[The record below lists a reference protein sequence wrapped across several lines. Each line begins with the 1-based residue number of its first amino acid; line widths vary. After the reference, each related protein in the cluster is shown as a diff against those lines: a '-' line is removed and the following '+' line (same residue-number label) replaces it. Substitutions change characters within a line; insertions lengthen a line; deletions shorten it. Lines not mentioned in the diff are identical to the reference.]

1 MSTFAQTVFWLSLF
15 LVNACVES
23 QEKLSSEVSD
33 FIQLLVRTDE
43 PSLAEYAKFSGEC
56 GGEPELVFALEEC
69 RSRGWG
75 IYTKSCVEYTWRR
88 CHIAEQITSLELSW
102 LRKRFSTVG
111 ENYRL
116 VSIQTGSEGFEHDL
130 LEVEIGKNKFLLFH
144 NTDPN
149 IPTGFLVGVS
159 KVNDKKI
166 TDYLK
171 SQ

>member
-1 MSTFAQTVFWLSLF
+1 M
-15 LVNACVES
+15 NACVES

-56 GGEPELVFALEEC
+56 GGEFELAFDLEEC
-69 RSRGWG
+69 RSRGWK
-75 IYTKSCVEYTWRR
+75 INTKACVEFTRQR
-88 CHIAEQITSLELSW
+88 CHMAEQETSLALSW

-116 VSIQTGSEGFEHDL
+116 VSIQTGSEDFEHDL
-130 LEVEIGKNKFLLFH
+130 VEVEIGKNKFLLFR

-149 IPTGFLVGVS
+149 MPTGLLVGVS